1 MANFRY
7 QIIDSKGKMSEGII
21 EAATIGE
28 ASRKLKQDGKYIASL
43 SLDKGKGLAN
53 MEIGSPKLKT
63 KDLVVISR
71 QLASLLSAGITV
83 VRSLDMLYQQLE
95 SKKAKKCI
103 GEIYESVQSGRSL
116 SEAFAEQRGVIPNI
130 MISMISAGEESGRLD
145 EIMERLADHFA
156 KDAKLKNKISSAM
169 VYPKILAGLTAAISI
184 GLLTFLVPK
193 IGDTIREIGGDLPGL
208 TKFLLKLS
216 SSIVHYWYIYL
227 AVIGLIV
234 YGFKLWKSS
243 DKGSETWSK
252 IMLKAP
258 IIGKSTRMNAAA
270 RFTRTVST
278 LLKSGISV
286 LQAVEITEKSLDNV
300 ILMKKLA
307 EAHVEIRKGSS
318 LSRSIRDITE
328 FPPMIYAMVAIG
340 EESGTL
346 DMILEKA
353 ADYFEDE
360 ADAATAKLVSALE
373 PVMIIIMA
381 IIVGTVVAGIGMPIF
396 TMAQFLLPG

>member
-7 QIIDSKGKMSEGII
+7 QVIDSNGKMSEGII
-21 EAATIGE
+21 EAASIGE
-28 ASRKLKQDGKYIASL
+28 ASRKLKSDGKYISSL
-43 SLDKGKGLAN
+43 ALDKGAGLGSIQ
-53 MEIGSPKLKT
+53 IGSPKLKT
-63 KDLVVISR
+63 QDLVIISR

-103 GEIYESVQSGRSL
+103 GEIYEAVQSGRSL
-116 SEAFAEQRGVIPNI
+116 SEAFKEQRGVIPNI
-130 MISMISAGEESGRLD
+130 MISMIAAGEESGRLD
-145 EIMERLADHFA
+145 EIMERLAEHFA

-169 VYPKILAGLTAAISI
+169 VYPKILAGLTAAVSI

-193 IGDTIREIGGDLPGL
+193 IGVVIVDLGGELPAL
-208 TKFLLKLS
+208 TKGLLALS
-216 SSIVHYWYIYL
+216 DSIVHFWYIYL
-227 AVIGLIV
+227 AVVGLVV

-243 DKGSETWSK
+243 DKGGEMWSE
-252 IMLKAP
+252 IMLKVP
-258 IIGKSTRMNAAA
+258 IVGKATRMSASA

-300 ILMKKLA
+300 ILQKKLA
-307 EAHVEIRKGSS
+307 QSRIEIRKGSS
-318 LSRSIRDITE
+318 LSKAIRDITE
-328 FPPMIYAMVAIG
+328 FPPMIYAMVSIG

-346 DMILEKA
+346 DTILQKA

-360 ADAATAKLVSALE
+360 ADAATAKMVSALE

-381 IIVGTVVAGIGMPIF
+381 VIVGLVVGGIAMPIF
-396 TMAQFLLPG
+396 TMAQWIM

>member
-7 QIIDSKGKMSEGII
+7 QIIDSKGKMSEGIV

-43 SLDKGKGLAN
+43 SLDKGRGLAN

-63 KDLVVISR
+63 KDLVIISR

-103 GEIYESVQSGRSL
+103 GDIYESVQSGRSL
-116 SEAFAEQRGVIPNI
+116 SEAFSEQRGVIPNI
-130 MISMISAGEESGRLD
+130 MISMIAAGEESGRLD

-156 KDAKLKNKISSAM
+156 KEAKLKNKISSAM
-169 VYPKILAGLTAAISI
+169 VYPKILAGLTLVISVS
-184 GLLTFLVPK
+184 LLTFLVPK
-193 IGDTIREIGGDLPGL
+193 IGDTIKELGGELPGL
-208 TKFLLKLS
+208 TQFLLNFSDSL
-216 SSIVHYWYIYL
+216 VHFWYIYL
-227 AVIGLIV
+227 AVAGLLV
-234 YGFKLWKSS
+234 YGFKLWRSS
-243 DKGSETWSK
+243 DKGSEQWAT
-252 IMLKAP
+252 IMLRMPVVGKA
-258 IIGKSTRMNAAA
+258 TRMNASA

-286 LQAVEITEKSLDNV
+286 LQAVEITERSLDNV
-300 ILMKKLA
+300 ILQKRLA
-307 EAHVEIRKGSS
+307 ESRVEIRKGTS
-318 LSRSIRDITE
+318 LSRAIRDIKE
-328 FPPMIYAMVAIG
+328 FPPMIYAMVSIG

-353 ADYFEDE
+353 AEYFEDE
-360 ADAATAKLVSALE
+360 ADAATQKMVSALE

-381 IIVGTVVAGIGMPIF
+381 IIVGLVVGGIALPIF
-396 TMAQFLLPG
+396 TMAQWLL

>member
-7 QIIDSKGKMSEGII
+7 QVIDANGKMSEGIV
-21 EAATIGE
+21 EATSIGE
-28 ASRKLKQDGKYIASL
+28 ASRKLKSDGKYIASL
-43 SLDKGKGLAN
+43 SLDKGKGILN
-53 MEIGSPKLKT
+53 MEIGSPKLKSQ
-63 KDLVVISR
+63 DLVIISR

-116 SEAFAEQRGVIPNI
+116 SEAFKEQRGVIPNI
-130 MISMISAGEESGRLD
+130 MISMIAAGEESGRLD
-145 EIMERLADHFA
+145 EVMERLAEHFA
-156 KDAKLKNKISSAM
+156 KDAKLRNKISSAM
-169 VYPKILAGLTAAISI
+169 VYPKIGDVIQDLGGELPALTK
-184 GLLTFLVPK
+184 GLLN
-193 IGDTIREIGGDLPGL
+193 
-208 TKFLLKLS
+208 LS
-216 SSIVHYWYIYL
+216 SSITHFWYIYL
-227 AVIGLIV
+227 AVIGLAV
-234 YGFKLWKSS
+234 YGFTLWKNSE
-243 DKGSETWSK
+243 KGSETWSK
-252 IMLKAP
+252 IMLKMP
-258 IIGKSTRMNAAA
+258 IVGRATRMNASA

-300 ILMKKLA
+300 ILQKKLA
-307 EAHVEIRKGSS
+307 AARIEIRKGTS

-328 FPPMIYAMVAIG
+328 FPPMIYAMVSIG

-346 DMILEKA
+346 DTILQKA

-360 ADAATAKLVSALE
+360 ADAATAKMVSALE

-381 IIVGTVVAGIGMPIF
+381 IIVGVVVGGIAMPIF
-396 TMAQFLLPG
+396 TMAQWIM

>member
-7 QIIDSKGKMSEGII
+7 QVIDSNGKKSEGII
-21 EAATIGE
+21 EAASIGE
-28 ASRKLKQDGKYIASL
+28 ASRKLKSDGKFIASL
-43 SLDKGKGLAN
+43 SLDKGKGLMN

-63 KDLVVISR
+63 KDLVLITR

-116 SEAFAEQRGVIPNI
+116 SEAFGEQRGIMPNI
-130 MISMISAGEESGRLD
+130 MISMIAAGEESGRLD
-145 EIMERLADHFA
+145 EVMERLAEHFA
-156 KDAKLKNKISSAM
+156 KEAKVKNKISSAM
-169 VYPKILAGLTAAISI
+169 VYPKILAGLTAAVSI

-193 IGDTIREIGGDLPGL
+193 VGVTIAELGGELPGL
-208 TKFLLKLS
+208 TKALLSLS
-216 SSIVHYWYIYL
+216 DSVVHYWYIYL
-227 AVIGLIV
+227 AVIGLLV

-243 DKGSETWSK
+243 EKGAETWSK
-252 IMLKAP
+252 IMLQMPVVGKAT
-258 IIGKSTRMNAAA
+258 KMNASA

-278 LLKSGISV
+278 LLRSGISV

-300 ILMKKLA
+300 ILQKKLEQA
-307 EAHVEIRKGSS
+307 RIEIRKGTS

-328 FPPMIYAMVAIG
+328 FPPMIYAMVSIG

-346 DMILEKA
+346 DAILEKA

-360 ADAATAKLVSALE
+360 ADSATQKMVSALE
-373 PVMIIIMA
+373 PTMIIIMA
-381 IIVGTVVAGIGMPIF
+381 IIVGLVVGGIGMPIL
-396 TMAQFLLPG
+396 TMAQWLI